1 MECPICYNIIKNSAI
16 GTCTHHFC
24 LECLIKWCEQDG
36 ISCPTCK
43 IPIRSIKRDLEF
55 DKLNGCESLELDTII
70 PTINIKFDKDTEA
83 GITLVNNHTY
93 LGIGE
98 RAPGVVI
105 SKLNVRDQCYKCGL
119 RKKDI
124 ILFINK
130 IPCMDH
136 KQAINIIN
144 SAVDENAS
152 ISCSLL
158 GRQRNV

>member
-1 MECPICYNIIKNSAI
+1 MDCPICYNMIINSAI

-24 LECLIKWCEQDG
+24 LECLLKWCERGG

-43 IPIRSIKRDLEF
+43 TLIRSIKRDLEF
-55 DKLNGCESLELDTII
+55 DKLNGCESFELDAIMPMI
-70 PTINIKFDKDTEA
+70 KINFEKDTTA
-83 GITLVNNHTY
+83 GITLANNHTY
-93 LGIGE
+93 LGLGD
-98 RAPGVVI
+98 RAPGVVV
-105 SKLNVRDQCYKCGL
+105 SKLNERDQCYKGGL

-144 SAVDENAS
+144 TAVVENAS
-152 ISCSLL
+152 ICCSLL
-158 GRQRNV
+158 GTQPRI